1 MREGRRALLAAP
13 LLLPG
18 LLLASCAGDGPPP
31 RVEGPAIAYDFLPR
45 LRLDVAELLF
55 EDRAPLPGPRD
66 LGRELR
72 PTAAEA
78 VQRMGRDRLAAAGPQ
93 GAARFAVTRASILPE
108 RLPARGGLLAGDP
121 GERLAGE
128 FACRLEILDAN
139 GRAVAF
145 SEAATRRTRTAE
157 ATPAARRAAAESLLR
172 LAVFDLNAEFEFQ
185 IRRSLRPYLVEGSG
199 AAPAA
204 PVQREALPPA

>member
-1 MREGRRALLAAP
+1 MREGRRALLLAAP
-13 LLLPG
+13 A
-18 LLLASCAGDGPPP
+18 LALAACAGDAPPP
-31 RVEGPAIAYDFLPR
+31 RVEGPPIGYDYLPR
-45 LRLDVAELLF
+45 LRLDVADILF

-66 LGRELR
+66 IGRELR

-78 VQRMGRDRLAAAGPQ
+78 VQRMGRDRLAAAGGQ
-93 GAARFAVTRASILPE
+93 GAARFSVTRAAILPE
-108 RLPARGGLLAGDP
+108 RAAARGGLFAGDP
-121 GERLAGE
+121 GERLSGE

-145 SEAATRRTRTAE
+145 SEATTSRTRTAE
-157 ATPAARRAAAESLLR
+157 ANPAARRAAAESLLR

-185 IRRSLRPYLVEGSG
+185 LRRNLRPYLVEGSG